1 MRGATAA
8 SGECDGE
15 RLGYQELGR
24 RQFASAVAA
33 DPVLVLVLVLAL
45 VPVVL
50 VPVNEADGGR
60 RSRMGPVVVHAGE
73 YETANNR
80 ASHGRVSG
88 DY

>member
-33 DPVLVLVLVLAL
+33 DPVLVLVL